1 MRSVVYGLE
10 SQLIPVAAQWAGAED
25 PRWFDPNATALG
37 ALCDGRI
44 VAVAV
49 FYQFTPTDCRIS
61 LASDGSKRWLTR
73 EFIVRVFAY
82 PFVQM
87 HLNRLTAEIPATNR
101 AAVRL
106 CQHFGFR
113 PEGAKRKACH
123 DGSDELIFGLLRE
136 ECKWLG
142 PRRRLA
148 AAA

>member
-10 SQLIPVAAQWAGAED
+10 SELIPLAAAWAGARD
-25 PRWFDPNATALG
+25 PRWLDPNATALG
-37 ALCDGRI
+37 AVDDGRV

-49 FYQFTPTDCRIS
+49 FYQFTARDCRIS
-61 LASDGSKRWLTR
+61 LASDGSKQWLTR

-87 HLNRLTAEIPATNR
+87 HLKRITAEIPASNGP
-101 AAVRL
+101 AVSL
-106 CQHFGFR
+106 CLKFGFR
-113 PEGAKRKACH
+113 DEGRKRKACA
-123 DGSDELIFGLLRE
+123 DGSDGVILGMLRE

-142 PRRRLA
+142 PRPLA